1 LKIFFENL
9 NKNFNT
15 LPFAY
20 RWCKNISNNI
30 DISLKK
36 LSFLGL
42 IKHYPQL
49 VEQGDFLVS
58 QKEHTVI
65 VNNDGCEVTTKL

>member
-1 LKIFFENL
+1 MAK
-9 NKNFNT
+9 
-15 LPFAY
+15 
-20 RWCKNISNNI
+20 NI

-36 LSFLGL
+36 LQFYGL

-49 VEQGDFLVS
+49 IEQNKCVVS

-65 VNNDGCEVTTKL
+65 ITENGCEVTSKI